1 MMIYHCERTAYPAL
15 IAYHIEVPQ
24 SVRAF
29 LAKIIWY
36 NLRNNLTSDYFSQGV
51 PTIKIIQIIS
61 KIICH
66 INKNK
71 LSMEIIEP
79 HKSCASG
86 TIDYPTFYHHY
97 P

>member
-1 MMIYHCERTAYPAL
+1 MKLEHVEDCLTLPGKL
-15 IAYHIEVPQ
+15 
-24 SVRAF
+24 RAF

-71 LSMEIIEP
+71 LSIEIIEP

>member
-1 MMIYHCERTAYPAL
+1 MDAPVRISGASGRLGTRKYSPWL
-15 IAYHIEVPQ
+15 
-24 SVRAF
+24 RAF

-71 LSMEIIEP
+71 LSIEIIEP